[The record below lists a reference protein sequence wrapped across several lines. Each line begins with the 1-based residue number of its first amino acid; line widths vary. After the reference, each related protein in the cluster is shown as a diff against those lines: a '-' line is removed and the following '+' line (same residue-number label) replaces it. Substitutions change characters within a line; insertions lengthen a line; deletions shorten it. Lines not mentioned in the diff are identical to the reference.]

1 MRAVYHLAI
10 AVFSLGTV
18 ATPTAAPNA
27 TNGAGEA
34 LSAIQQPAAPLDAVT
49 NTAADFPVNADS
61 RQDVTLASHFS
72 RGALIGETLPDDIE
86 LHPIS
91 RHETYRYAVVNS
103 HRVIVDAASRR
114 VVYVLR

>member
-27 TNGAGEA
+27 TNGSGEP
-34 LSAIQQPAAPLDAVT
+34 LSAIQQPARLDAVT

-72 RGALIGETLPDDIE
+72 RGALSGETLPDDIE

>member
-10 AVFSLGTV
+10 AVFSIGTV
-18 ATPTAAPNA
+18 ATPTAAPTA
-27 TNGAGEA
+27 TMGAGGP
-34 LSAIQQPAAPLDAVT
+34 LPAIQQPAPLDSAR
-49 NTAADFPVNADS
+49 NTAADFPVSAGS
-61 RQDVTLASHFS
+61 RQGVTLASHFS
-72 RGALIGETLPDDIE
+72 RGALVGETLPDDIE

-103 HRVIVDAASRR
+103 RRVIVDAASRR